1 MTLKP
6 IVVSLALLG
15 LAGTAFAGGT
25 DDNGSLEDRVA
36 ALEAAIN
43 QNNAGDANT
52 VADHSGWADRISI
65 GGVVSVDGTYT
76 NRDVLTGSNATTT
89 GFGVNDAFLY
99 VDARANDWTTAHLS
113 VNYDGDVGNGN
124 TAGNNTLRA
133 DEAYITL
140 SNFASQPWYGRVGRE
155 YLPYGQYD
163 VHTITRT
170 LTQQLT
176 EANDVAGTVGY
187 MHSSGLN
194 LSATAFK
201 GIDRNTAVDSKFN
214 NWVAHVG
221 YANEFNN
228 IGFNA
233 GVDYMANVADVTDIN
248 GALRVTGAS
257 GDKVYAKRVGGA
269 AAYVT
274 ANSGPFD
281 GTVRFTG
288 TRHFHQNDL
297 LSSKDGTSGA
307 KLRAWDV
314 EAGYSFNAMN
324 YDSRVSVGY
333 QASRDA
339 GNVRTAT
346 TSYVPKSRIIGD
358 LTVGV
363 WENTDLTL
371 EVLRN
376 KDYDTNHG
384 GTGRKQTAG
393 TLRLSVK
400 FA

>member
-25 DDNGSLEDRVA
+25 DDNGSLADRVA

-43 QNNAGDANT
+43 QNNAGDTNT
-52 VADHSGWADRISI
+52 VADHSGWADRISV
-65 GGVVSVDGTYT
+65 GGVLAADATYT
-76 NRDVLTGSNATTT
+76 NRNITGANLEQTTT
-89 GFGVNDAFLY
+89 GFAVNDAYLY
-99 VDARANDWTTAHLS
+99 ADARANDWTTAHLS
-113 VNYDGDVGNGN
+113 INYDQNDGVNR
-124 TAGNNTLRA
+124 LRA

-140 SNFASQPWYGRVGRE
+140 SNFASQPWYVRAGRE

-163 VHTITRT
+163 VHTITRSI
-170 LTQQLT
+170 TQQLT
-176 EANDVAGTVGY
+176 EDNQIAGTVGY

-194 LSATAFK
+194 LSGTVFK
-201 GIDRNTAVDSKFN
+201 GNLRNTATDSKFN
-214 NWVAHVG
+214 NWTAHLG

-228 IGFNA
+228 VSFNA
-233 GVDYMANVADVTDIN
+233 GVDYMANVADVDDLDTY
-248 GALRVTGAS
+248 VS
-257 GDKVYAKRVGGA
+257 GTTYAKRVGGV

-288 TRHFHQNDL
+288 TRRFHVDDL
-297 LSSKDGTSGA
+297 ASSKDATRGA
-307 KLRAWDV
+307 KIRGWDV

-324 YDSRVSVGY
+324 YDSRVSLGY

-339 GNVRTAT
+339 GNVHPAAGTAGI
-346 TSYVPKSRIIGD
+346 YVPKSRIIGD

-376 KDYDTNHG
+376 KDYKVGQGN

>member
-43 QNNAGDANT
+43 QNNVGDANT

-65 GGVVSVDGTYT
+65 GGVIAADGTYT
-76 NRDVLTGSNATTT
+76 NRDVLGGSDATRT
-89 GFGVNDAFLY
+89 GFAVNDAYLY
-99 VDARANDWTTAHLS
+99 LDARANDWTTAHLS
-113 VNYDGDVGNGN
+113 INYDDNALTGNGH
-124 TAGNNTLRA
+124 TLRA
-133 DEAYITL
+133 DEAYVTL

-176 EANDVAGTVGY
+176 ETNDVAGTVGY

-194 LSATAFK
+194 LSGTVFK
-201 GIDRNTAVDSKFN
+201 GDLRNTAVDSKFN

-233 GVDYMANVADVTDIN
+233 GVDYMANVIDVTDIN
-248 GALRVTGAS
+248 TALRIANAYS
-257 GDKVYAKRVGGA
+257 KRVGGV

-288 TRHFHQNDL
+288 TRRFHENDL

-339 GNVRTAT
+339 GYVRSGT
-346 TSYVPKSRIIGD
+346 TMYVPKSRIIGD

-376 KDYDTNHG
+376 KDYGTNNN